1 MVSNLTVC
9 ETTSFKL
16 LLLGIKPFKCY
27 LITVYPLYADG
38 QGSGQSVK
46 AYLKQDRKYK
56 IITLKY
62 VHSPFLTNKK
72 GNLYFNADCVMK
84 NCLVL
89 EGQVTSFIFC
99 YHPFFFF
106 TVFEN

>member
-9 ETTSFKL
+9 ETPPFKF

-38 QGSGQSVK
+38 QGSGESVK

-56 IITLKY
+56 IIALK
-62 VHSPFLTNKK
+62 HILCFLTKK
-72 GNLYFNADCVMK
+72 
-84 NCLVL
+84 
-89 EGQVTSFIFC
+89 
-99 YHPFFFF
+99 
-106 TVFEN
+106 